1 MVARRFCFS
10 AFLVVLDLERNLR
23 LQIVRGEMSLSL
35 SSLLFGLD
43 VVTGL
48 KVVTKRNHSK
58 CRTALPQTVHSFDVS
73 GPFQHVLSQPHVPSG
88 TVGFSQETM
97 RSIR

>member
-1 MVARRFCFS
+1 MIVRRFCFS

-23 LQIVRGEMSLSL
+23 LQIVRGEMLLSV

-48 KVVTKRNHSK
+48 KVVTKRNH
-58 CRTALPQTVHSFDVS
+58 
-73 GPFQHVLSQPHVPSG
+73 
-88 TVGFSQETM
+88 
-97 RSIR
+97 